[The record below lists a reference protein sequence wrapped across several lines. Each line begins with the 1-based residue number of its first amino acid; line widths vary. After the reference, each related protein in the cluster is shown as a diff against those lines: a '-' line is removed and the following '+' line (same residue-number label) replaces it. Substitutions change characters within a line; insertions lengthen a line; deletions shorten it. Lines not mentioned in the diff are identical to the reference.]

1 MLKKAKNTG
10 NEDETVLKNWKE
22 GDLILT
28 FELNRIK
35 EPQPILMR
43 DWLDVDIPLLEDYE
57 QKRFDKTWEKGF
69 NHIEGWSEEDLKMKF
84 IAHVLDLGG
93 VMEDENGIVSF
104 FDKTISAEVEGI
116 KMVVKSDFMIATGVL
131 DVYRKP
137 FFHFQEYKPSKN
149 PSGDSMAQLLQ
160 AFLIAQAKNKDNKP
174 LYGVEVVGK
183 NWTFVTMEG
192 KDYCVSNSFDC
203 TDRDDLLKIIA
214 VLRKFKEIL
223 FSKLMKD

>member
-57 QKRFDKTWEKGF
+57 QIRFDKTWKKGF

-93 VMEDENGIVSF
+93 VTEDENGIVSF
-104 FDKTISAEVEGI
+104 FDKIISAEVEGI

-174 LYGVEVVGK
+174 LYGVEIVGK

-192 KDYCVSNSFDC
+192 KEYCVSNSFDC
-203 TDRDDLLKIIA
+203 TDRADLLKIIA

-223 FSKLMKD
+223 FSRLMKD